1 MQKHTKI
8 YIDHFGYCE
17 QDWIGCE
24 KCNGTSVDI
33 HHLDSKGMGGTSLNK
48 DYIENLMAL
57 CRDCHNKAH
66 ASIQFNQELKVIHLK
81 HLENHNNFSHP

>member
-1 MQKHTKI
+1 MQKHVKI
-8 YIDHFGYCE
+8 YIKFFGYCE

-57 CRDCHNKAH
+57 CRKHHDKAH
-66 ASIQFNQELKVIHLK
+66 ASKQFNSELKEIHLK
-81 HLENHNNFSHP
+81 HLENFRTFG